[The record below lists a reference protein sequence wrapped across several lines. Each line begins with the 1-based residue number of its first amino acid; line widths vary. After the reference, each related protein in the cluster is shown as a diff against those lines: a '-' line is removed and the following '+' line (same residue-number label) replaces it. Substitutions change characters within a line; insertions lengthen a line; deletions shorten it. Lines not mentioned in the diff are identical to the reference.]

1 MIDKKPVYL
10 IYIGIFLNL
19 ILFFSAYYLKLPLLP
34 YHTGTLYVSALLGM
48 GSGILVAAVTF
59 LTISLFAYGPNF
71 IWFFISGVLI
81 SIIVKDQAK
90 KGARLTNWLV
100 AAGEVFLC
108 DLFFYIL
115 FTLWHNNGI
124 PYDYC
129 GQRIF
134 MFFYEQ
140 DVEEVFAVCMAGI
153 SIVLLSSIQAAL
165 TAALALVCTPRSW
178 LRSKEEPAS
187 KPKSLPTEQQK
198 D

>member
-165 TAALALVCTPRSW
+165 TAALALVSTPRSW